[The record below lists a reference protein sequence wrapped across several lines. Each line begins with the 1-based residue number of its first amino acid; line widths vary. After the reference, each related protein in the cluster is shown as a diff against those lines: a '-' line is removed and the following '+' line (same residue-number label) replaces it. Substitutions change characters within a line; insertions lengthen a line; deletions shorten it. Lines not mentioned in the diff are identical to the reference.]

1 MVPISITT
9 TGGPE
14 PFRYHKDG
22 WKCRN
27 ALLKQIIGL
36 STTDLNVEI
45 KVVQHMGNGKM
56 LIETL
61 KFGRQLSPTSFE
73 VNHLIEDCSN
83 TYLEITSTAGSDVK
97 LMLLYE

>member
-1 MVPISITT
+1 MVPISISA

-14 PFRYHKDG
+14 PFRYHMSS

-27 ALLKQIIGL
+27 ALLKQVIGRSL
-36 STTDLNVEI
+36 HDLNVEI
-45 KVVQHMGNGKM
+45 KVVQNTGNGNL

-61 KFGRQLSPTSFE
+61 KFGRQLSPTSYE

-83 TYLEITSTAGSDVK
+83 TYLEITSTAGSDVN

>member
-14 PFRYHKDG
+14 PFRYHMSS

-27 ALLKQIIGL
+27 ALLKQVIGR
-36 STTDLNVEI
+36 SSHDLNVEI
-45 KVVQHMGNGKM
+45 KVVQDLGNGHT
-56 LIETL
+56 LTETL
-61 KFGRQLSPTSFE
+61 RFGRQLSPTSFE
-73 VNHLIEDCSN
+73 INHLIEDCSQ
-83 TYLEITSTAGSDVK
+83 TYLEITSTAGADVN